1 MKRQEI
7 LGEEPTALRTLVA
20 PRRHAL
26 PAPSV
31 SVFCTALL
39 SGVCLLLTL
48 LPTTSV
54 AQTQNFPNR
63 LIKVVVPF
71 VPGGGSDSVARILAK
86 GMTEQLGQPVVVENR
101 GGANTI
107 IGTDHVAKAEP
118 DGYTLLVCTTAFA
131 TNPSMYKLPFDTV
144 RDFAPVTMYMG
155 AALVLVVNPDLP
167 VKNLSEL
174 IALAKAQP
182 GKLTFAS
189 YGAGGPG
196 HLAGELFKQLAGV
209 DMLHI
214 PYKGSAPSIA
224 DVVSGTASMSFA
236 VMQPALPLIKSGR
249 LRPVGV
255 VMADR
260 VAQLPDVPTIG
271 EILPGFLITGFNG
284 LCAPAG
290 TPPDVLAKLNDAIT
304 KVVTTP
310 AIREQLVNAGNPML
324 DKPLPPKEFAAF
336 VKADIERWRKIVT
349 DGKVTVN

>member
-1 MKRQEI
+1 M
-7 LGEEPTALRTLVA
+7 LGIHQTFVSIATAA
-20 PRRHAL
+20 MMAL
-26 PAPSV
+26 SAIS
-31 SVFCTALL
+31 STAW
-39 SGVCLLLTL
+39 
-48 LPTTSV
+48 
-54 AQTQNFPNR
+54 AQAQNFPNKP
-63 LIKVVVPF
+63 IKIVVPF
-71 VPGGGSDSVARILAK
+71 VPGGGSDSVARVIAK

-107 IGTDHVAKAEP
+107 IGTEYVAKSAP

-144 RDFAPVTMYMG
+144 KDFDPVTMYMG
-155 AALVLVVNPDLP
+155 AALVLVVNPNIP
-167 VKNLSEL
+167 ATNLREL

-196 HLAGELFKQLAGV
+196 HLSGELFKQMAGI

-236 VMQPALPLIKSGR
+236 VLQPALPLIKSGK
-249 LRPVGV
+249 LRALGV
-255 VMADR
+255 VMAER
-260 VAQLPDVPTIG
+260 ASQLPEVPTIA
-271 EILPGFLITGFNG
+271 ETLPGFLITGFNG

-290 TPPDVLAKLNDAIT
+290 TPPAILAKLNEVIT

-310 AIREQLVNAGNPML
+310 AIRDQLVNAGNPVL
-324 DKPLPPKEFAAF
+324 DRPLPPKAFAEF
-336 VKADIERWRKIVT
+336 VKVDIERWRKIVT
-349 DGKVTVN
+349 DGNVTLK

>member
-1 MKRQEI
+1 MA
-7 LGEEPTALRTLVA
+7 LGAMSTQA
-20 PRRHAL
+20 
-26 PAPSV
+26 
-31 SVFCTALL
+31 
-39 SGVCLLLTL
+39 
-48 LPTTSV
+48 V
-54 AQTQNFPNR
+54 AQSAQNFPNKP
-63 LIKVVVPF
+63 IKIVVPF
-71 VPGGGSDSVARILAK
+71 VPGGGSDSVARVIAK

-107 IGTDHVAKAEP
+107 IGSDYVAKADP

-144 RDFAPVTMYMG
+144 KDFAPVTMYMG
-155 AALVLVVNPDLP
+155 AALVLVVNPNIP
-167 VKNLSEL
+167 ANNLQEL

-209 DMLHI
+209 DILHI

-236 VMQPALPLIKSGR
+236 VLQPALPLIQSGR

-255 VMADR
+255 VMSERAS
-260 VAQLPDVPTIG
+260 QLPDVPTIG
-271 EILPGFLITGFNG
+271 ETLPGFLITGFNG

-290 TPPDVLAKLNDAIT
+290 TPPAVLNKLNDAIT

-310 AIREQLVNAGNPML
+310 ATYEQLVRAGNPVL
-324 DKPLPPKEFAAF
+324 TRPLPPKEFAEF
-336 VKADIERWRKIVT
+336 VKTDIERWRKIVT
-349 DGKVTVN
+349 DGKVTIN

>member
-1 MKRQEI
+1 MK
-7 LGEEPTALRTLVA
+7 
-20 PRRHAL
+20 
-26 PAPSV
+26 SV
-31 SVFCTALL
+31 LTRCTSLL
-39 SGVCLLLTL
+39 ASCLMACMMFSSTVL
-48 LPTTSV
+48 
-54 AQTQNFPNR
+54 AQTQNFPNKP
-63 LIKVVVPF
+63 IKIVVPF
-71 VPGGGSDSVARILAK
+71 VPGGGSDSVARVIAK

-107 IGTDHVAKAEP
+107 IGTDYVAKSAP

-144 RDFAPVTMYMG
+144 KDFDPVTMYMG
-155 AALVLVVNPDLP
+155 AALVLVVNPNLP
-167 VKNLSEL
+167 ANNLREL

-196 HLAGELFKQLAGV
+196 HLAGELFKQMAGV

-236 VMQPALPLIKSGR
+236 VMQPSLPLIKSGK
-249 LRPVGV
+249 LRALGV
-255 VMADR
+255 VMSDR
-260 VAQLPDVPTIG
+260 ASQLPDVPTIG
-271 EILPGFLITGFNG
+271 ETLPGFLITGFNG

-290 TPPDVLAKLNDAIT
+290 TPPAILSRLNEAIT

-310 AIREQLVNAGNPML
+310 AVFDQLVNSGNPML
-324 DKPLPPKEFAAF
+324 ERPLPPKEFKSF
-336 VKADIERWRKIVT
+336 VEVDIERWRKIVT
-349 DGKVTVN
+349 DGKVTLQ